1 MLVAPPIPENEDARL
16 AALADYQLLDTA
28 PEDVFDAFARA
39 AAGVCG
45 VPIGLISLIDRDR
58 QFFKANIGLGT
69 LTETPRNASFCAFT
83 IVQDGVLEVP
93 DAATDPRFR
102 ANPLVTGDERI
113 RFYAGIPLVAAG
125 GEALGTLCVLDR
137 TPHELTLDQRTALR
151 AIGDAVLDVLESRR
165 SMLRLFDSSQSELY
179 HLDLSGRRLIFASEA
194 GRTNLGYTFAE
205 FRDITIADLLPE
217 MAIGD
222 RFDSFVASLH
232 GDPHRGVRFRSTAR
246 RKNGGTYPVDVRAEL
261 VQTRGRELA
270 LLFFTDLTERVEA
283 NRRIE
288 LLSAA
293 VETAQDAILITT
305 PPVDSL
311 SAPTIVYAN
320 EAYLRQKQVVLA
332 EVIGKPTDAFFGP
345 KTDRGALV
353 HFRERMLAGESAH
366 VQHIS
371 YRSDGSEYYSD
382 VSGRPMIDADGI
394 VTHFV
399 LVTRDVTDAVLR
411 GMTLELQNER
421 LTALTSIARDL
432 FSALDPRAL
441 TQSLLVGVR
450 ELTGGEG
457 RLLALRSDGAL
468 VDTDDLNA
476 VPGAPDASDSFLR
489 AALTAPISVLDEDN
503 RRLAIGILGA
513 GRRTA
518 FMLDV
523 RAGEAAFV
531 AADVFAFGL
540 LAQYFAVAARNVELY
555 RELAARRS
563 SVVELNQVKNDLIA
577 MLAHDFKGPLTTIVG
592 FAEVLAEDE
601 RFDEESRQ
609 FLAMISSSAMRL
621 ASLATDTLALSRL
634 EQNDFS
640 LHVDAVD
647 LTDLVRDV
655 ARIFSVTRTIDIRVG
670 DRPHVVAGDAGRLR
684 QVFENIIGNAI
695 KYSPGGEAVDI
706 RVRDLV
712 DGVEVS
718 VRDRGIG
725 IPDADRSKLF
735 GRFARA
741 SNARE
746 LGIGGTGFGLYLS
759 KRIVEMHGGSI
770 AVTTRV
776 GVGSTFAIRLPRSPK
791 PQNSVNRRVIL
802 LDADGDARSY
812 IAHTLREDGLAIAVV
827 GTEDEVIA
835 ALDAEAFDAAVV
847 DVDLIGS
854 DEAAFIGRVARRTAL
869 VRLGAAGIPAETGW
883 DAALGKPFLIK
894 DLRDAVDRAIG
905 RHAAARASR

>member
-1 MLVAPPIPENEDARL
+1 MLALPPVPDNEEARL
-16 AALADYQLLDTA
+16 AALEDYQLLDTA

-39 AAGVCG
+39 AAVVCG
-45 VPIGLISLIDRDR
+45 VSIGLISLVDRDR
-58 QFFKANIGLGT
+58 QFFKANVGLGD
-69 LTETPRNASFCAFT
+69 LVETPRNVSFCAYA
-83 IVQDGVLEVP
+83 ILQDGIMEVP
-93 DAATDPRFR
+93 DAKEDERFR
-102 ANPLVTGDERI
+102 SNPLVSGDTGI
-113 RFYAGIPLVAAG
+113 RFYAGVPLVVSG

-137 TPHELTLDQRTALR
+137 KPHELSFEQRTALR
-151 AIGDAVLDVLESRR
+151 AIADAVL
-165 SMLRLFDSSQSELY
+165 
-179 HLDLSGRRLIFASEA
+179 A
-194 GRTNLGYTFAE
+194 
-205 FRDITIADLLPE
+205 TIE
-217 MAIGD
+217 
-222 RFDSFVASLH
+222 
-232 GDPHRGVRFRSTAR
+232 AR
-246 RKNGGTYPVDVRAEL
+246 RAM
-261 VQTRGRELA
+261 
-270 LLFFTDLTERVEA
+270 LTERSAA

-288 LLSAA
+288 LLAA
-293 VETAQDAILITT
+293 AIETAQDAIIITT
-305 PPVDSL
+305 PPPDPHTPS
-311 SAPTIVYAN
+311 TIVYAN
-320 EAYLRQKQVVLA
+320 DAYLRQKGVAL
-332 EVIGKPTDAFFGP
+332 EDLIGKPTDAFFGA
-345 KTDRGALV
+345 KTDRSALV
-353 HFRERMLAGESAH
+353 AFREKLLAGQSAQ
-366 VQHIS
+366 VEHIT

-382 VSGRPMIDADGI
+382 VAARPMIDSDGN

-399 LVTRDVTDAVLR
+399 IVTRDVTDAVMR

-441 TQSLLVGVR
+441 AQSLLVGVR

-468 VDTDDLNA
+468 VDTDDLS
-476 VPGAPDASDSFLR
+476 ASPAAGDVSDTFLR
-489 AALTAPISVLDEDN
+489 TALTAPISVLDDDN

-523 RAGEAAFV
+523 RAGDAAFV

-592 FAEVLAEDE
+592 FADVLSEDE

-609 FLAMISSSAMRL
+609 FLAMISSSALRL

-640 LHVDAVD
+640 LHVEPVD
-647 LTDLVRDV
+647 LSALVRDV
-655 ARIFSVTRTIDIRVG
+655 ARIFSVTRTIDIRAGEGPYLVTG
-670 DRPHVVAGDAGRLR
+670 DRGRLR

-695 KYSPGGEAVDI
+695 KYSPGGETVEV
-706 RVRDLV
+706 RVRHAT

-725 IPDADRSKLF
+725 IPDADRPKLF

-746 LGIGGTGFGLYLS
+746 LGIGGTGFGLYLA
-759 KRIVEMHGGSI
+759 KRIVEMHGGTIGVS
-770 AVTTRV
+770 TRV
-776 GVGSTFAIRLPRSPK
+776 GMGSTFKIVLPTSPK
-791 PQNSVNRRVIL
+791 PQQTANRRVLL
-802 LDADGDARSY
+802 LDAEGDARSY
-812 IAHTLREDGLAIAVV
+812 IAHTLREDGMAIAVV
-827 GTEDEVIA
+827 GTEDDVVA
-835 ALDAEAFDAAVV
+835 ALDDDTFDAAVI
-847 DVDLIGS
+847 DVDLIGR

-869 VRLGAAGIPAETGW
+869 VRLGTAGIPAESGW

-894 DLRDAVDRAIG
+894 DLREAVDRAIG
-905 RHAAARASR
+905 RHAASLK